1 MGLDDH
7 KIRPDKKARIRHIQ
21 NEATCG
27 YRMGNGRVCLIRH
40 EYPGQPCFLHTP
52 VTRQAL
58 RPHRIHEGMASMRV
72 GVIAGT
78 KATALHQLL
87 ANTGSDEDRA
97 LLVALM
103 ADENTLQDIDTLLR
117 VRILA
122 LQKQLSRFEITQKQ
136 YDDTF
141 FKLSEQIRKNLETS
155 MKAKL
160 AQAQLS
166 KDDPD
171 RFGQD
176 AFNPAQLYHTSTED
190 QE

>member
-1 MGLDDH
+1 M
-7 KIRPDKKARIRHIQ
+7 Q
-21 NEATCG
+21 T
-27 YRMGNGRVCLIRH
+27 
-40 EYPGQPCFLHTP
+40 
-52 VTRQAL
+52 
-58 RPHRIHEGMASMRV
+58 

-97 LLVALM
+97 LLVALS
-103 ADENTLQDIDTLLR
+103 ADDDTLQDIDSLLR
-117 VRILA
+117 VRVLA
-122 LQKQLSRFEITQKQ
+122 LQKQLSRYEITQKQ

-141 FKLSEQIRKNLETS
+141 FKLSEQIRKNRETQ

-166 KDDPD
+166 KDDPN
-171 RFGQD
+171 RFGAD
-176 AFNPAQLYHTSTED
+176 AFNPAQLYHASTEG